1 MIHSFLRWF
10 RWLGIPLVG
19 GLFFGAL
26 GIMYPATEPN
36 TPAWGSFGRDA
47 LVALALGLGQAYLIF
62 EAGIGLSHYLDRHLS
77 WTRHPRRR
85 VALQMSLQI
94 LLALV
99 VTWGVGELYVRLG
112 GYDTVAHPVLF
123 RDLLPLLLLSV
134 FTAFLLSGTY
144 IGASFFAYWQAEI
157 TAREA
162 ATAQVTQARLQALQQ
177 QLDPHFLFNT
187 LNTLT
192 AVIED
197 DPPRAVTYVQR
208 LATVYRYVLRH
219 QHTAA
224 VTVREELDLAA
235 AYLYLLQ
242 TRYPEGLRVT
252 LEVAPAHYA
261 RRVLPMVV
269 QLLIENAVKHNRTE
283 PDAPLHLRIYS
294 GEERLIVENN
304 RQPLPHPA
312 ASTGVG
318 LPNVARR
325 YEAAAPGHAVHV
337 EQTAALFRVSIP
349 LLSLNP
355 GPPTT

>member
-1 MIHSFLRWF
+1 MAAFLRWF
-10 RWLGIPLVG
+10 RWLGIPVVG
-19 GLFFGAL
+19 GLFFAAL
-26 GIMYPATEPN
+26 AILYPDSEPN
-36 TPAWGSFGRDA
+36 TPRWGSFGGPALAA
-47 LVALALGLGQAYLIF
+47 LVLGLGQAYLIF
-62 EAGIGLSHYLDRHLS
+62 ESGIALSRYLDRHLT

-85 VALQMSLQI
+85 ILLQMSMQVLVA
-94 LLALV
+94 LA
-99 VTWGVGELYVRLG
+99 VTWLVGEVYVQLG
-112 GYDTVAHPVLF
+112 GYDTAAHPVLF
-123 RDLLPLLLLSV
+123 TDLLPLLLLSL

-157 TAREA
+157 AAREA
-162 ATAQVTQARLQALQQ
+162 VTAQVTQARLQALQQ

-269 QLLIENAVKHNRTE
+269 QLLIENAVKHNRSE
-283 PDAPLHLRIYS
+283 PDAPLLLRIYS
-294 GEERLIVENN
+294 GEECLVVENN
-304 RQPLPHPA
+304 YQPLPRPA
-312 ASTGVG
+312 PSAGVG

-325 YEAAAPGHAVHV
+325 YEAAAPGHPVRV
-337 EQTAALFRVSIP
+337 EQTAEVFRVRIP
-349 LLSLNP
+349 LLPL
-355 GPPTT
+355 G